1 MAQKCACCYQ
11 EARVTREKK
20 ERQSGG
26 SPSSRQFLLVV
37 AKILYILF
45 FSCHGKQRLA
55 ELLWFHQMWAMVKI
69 NIHPTVFE
77 VIRDHPRATS
87 RRACQDI
94 DFLCWTIYRWFNVG
108 PMTLLL
114 DPCSNTFTWNQL
126 EGARL
131 CCQRPRIAQ
140 EFHGDRDV
148 PSRRNKPVPV
158 PVNAAAGLRIR
169 R

>member
-1 MAQKCACCYQ
+1 M
-11 EARVTREKK
+11 TREKK

-37 AKILYILF
+37 AKILYILL

-55 ELLWFHQMWAMVKI
+55 ELLWFYQMWAMVKI

-158 PVNAAAGLRIR
+158 PVSAAAGLR
-169 R
+169 